1 MSSTT
6 TRKLQAAQTEVELK
20 QAALV
25 VFERHGYLNT
35 KITDITRQAGRAAGS
50 FYTHFPSKEAL
61 LESLLADLLVQA
73 DETATLPGHSGDFAY
88 WSAVRW
94 HVAAYWQVYRQHS
107 AVLRSLQQAAI
118 VSDHFAA
125 RLQEMTAPDRRHLA
139 EHLTQAQAAGATLP
153 GDPMLVASAIQ
164 ALIGTFTA
172 QWIDGGERGD
182 LPADA
187 GDDVAIDTLTNFV
200 FAAIHGPVASPPPR
214 RRPR

>member
-25 VFERHGYLNT
+25 VFERQGYLNT

-73 DETATLPGHSGDFAY
+73 DETATLPGHSGDFAD
-88 WSAVRW
+88 WGAVRW
-94 HVAAYWQVYRQHS
+94 HVAGYWQVYRQHS

-118 VSDHFAA
+118 VSEHFAA
-125 RLQEMTAPDRRHLA
+125 RLQEMTEPDRRHFA

-153 GDPMLVASAIQ
+153 GDAMLVASAIQ
-164 ALIGTFTA
+164 ALMGTFTA

-182 LPADA
+182 LPPDA
-187 GDDVAIDTLTNFV
+187 GDEVGIDTLTNFV
-200 FAAIHGPVASPPPR
+200 FAAIHGPSR
-214 RRPR
+214 